1 LGCRSLSA
9 ARFLVQRV
17 PVGVSAGIRIAA
29 PRLSCVGVFI
39 AESGLAPGR
48 VALFLHPLGLDHT
61 IWEPQQEALGDELR
75 LLMPDLPGFGRSRLE
90 ECGLRLSVEAC
101 AEALGSGSGP
111 AVVIGVS
118 YGGWVAALLAA
129 NYPDLVAGLAIS
141 GVRARIPRS
150 LVALQAGAFRAM
162 PVGQL
167 KRGEPVSNDV
177 LKIEKR
183 HLIEASRELGEID
196 LMSSLPL
203 ITAPTV
209 VFAPSRDWFVRRE
222 APHVAAAI
230 PGARLTPVPG
240 AGHLWTQRQ
249 PAPLIECVRAL
260 ASAAEIQAQQPS

>member
-1 LGCRSLSA
+1 MIESSFLSA
-9 ARFLVQRV
+9 ATIVCSMFV
-17 PVGVSAGIRIAA
+17 
-29 PRLSCVGVFI
+29 
-39 AESGLAPGR
+39 AESGLASGR

-61 IWEPQQEALGDELR
+61 MWERQREGLGDELH
-75 LLMPDLPGFGRSRLE
+75 LVMPDLPGFGRSRLE
-90 ECGLRLSVEAC
+90 ECSVGLSVEAC
-101 AEALGSGSGP
+101 AECLRGVTGP

-129 NYPDLVAGLAIS
+129 NYPNLVVGLAIS
-141 GVRARIPRS
+141 GVRARVPRS
-150 LVALQAGAFRAM
+150 LAALQAAAFRAM

-183 HLIEASRELGEID
+183 HLIEASRELAEID
-196 LMSSLPL
+196 LMASLPL

-209 VFAPSRDWFVRRE
+209 VFAPSRDWFVRRD

-240 AGHLWTQRQ
+240 VGHLWTERR

-260 ASAAEIQAQQPS
+260 ASAAAIQAQQPS